1 MATTIKSR
9 PSSKTPEFVK
19 AKPSKKK
26 TTIKLQKAV
35 SPSKAK
41 NRKNGDEIWDELLAT
56 PESEAFLTL
65 MIAEVRQEEAE
76 GKLIEGGWSDAL

>member
-1 MATTIKSR
+1 MATVAKSR
-9 PSSKTPEFVK
+9 LTSKRVSQPK
-19 AKPSKKK
+19 AKSKK
-26 TTIKLQKAV
+26 
-35 SPSKAK
+35 AK
-41 NRKNGDEIWDELLAT
+41 KPRNGDEIWDELLAT